1 MSATKKTARKKA
13 AKKPAKKVAKKAVK
27 KSAKKVAKK
36 AVKRKPV
43 KKVAKKKPGQKAAK
57 KSAKKVAAKPVKKA
71 VSTQTSK
78 VTEAQSS
85 AANATQVKIEESL
98 NKFNDWAKK
107 TFNQL
112 FNFTPDETDK
122 QNLAAVDPTFRAI
135 IDYSNKVMVSW
146 VSVGKIIEDGKAST
160 PTRKW
165 LVLWSN
171 GDLGYVNRGTT
182 RSPENAVSASG
193 KNVKPLVNANAFV
206 KSISFEGYKML
217 LHGVSNKVIE
227 VALDPKAKPNLEAA
241 KKFATKVKKFI

>member
-1 MSATKKTARKKA
+1 MSATKKTASKKA
-13 AKKPAKKVAKKAVK
+13 TK
-27 KSAKKVAKK
+27 
-36 AVKRKPV
+36 KPV
-43 KKVAKKKPGQKAAK
+43 KKVAKKT
-57 KSAKKVAAKPVKKA
+57 VARKPVKKA
-71 VSTQTSK
+71 ATKKPAKKVATK
-78 VTEAQSS
+78 VTQKSVSPRPSAAVTEVQSTS
-85 AANATQVKIEESL
+85 ANATQVKLEESL
-98 NKFNDWAKK
+98 TKFNDWAKK
-107 TFNQL
+107 AFNQL
-112 FNFTPDETDK
+112 FNFTPNENDK

-135 IDYSNKVMVSW
+135 IDNSNKVMVSW
-146 VSVGKIIEDGKAST
+146 ISVGKIIEDGKATT

-193 KNVKPLVNANAFV
+193 KNVKPLVNTNAFV